1 LDYGSEFVRT
11 FSLNTLKITT
21 NIELKKRYKLQLSID
36 LEIETNFPSYK
47 SSFSFILELCD
58 FTRLISQYFIDFI
71 PIIDND
77 FRLNFKFDFP
87 TGTNYV
93 VMTALFLAIF

>member
-1 LDYGSEFVRT
+1 MTLQDLFV
-11 FSLNTLKITT
+11 
-21 NIELKKRYKLQLSID
+21 
-36 LEIETNFPSYK
+36 
-47 SSFSFILELCD
+47 
-58 FTRLISQYFIDFI
+58 SQYFIDFI

-93 VMTALFLAIF
+93 VMTAYF